1 MKVLALSLAD
11 DRRRFERELPPKGA
25 QLLLNPNLEIA
36 QLCGLVRGDEI
47 IYQDEKVEIL
57 DLTVPSDLVLIST
70 DFWQESR
77 IKEIATEV
85 RALGKRVVLFGLVAT
100 IRHQDFAGVAD
111 SVVCGSILNAWPE
124 LRSDAMQSRLQK
136 TYQASPE
143 PDYGRFDLKA
153 VFKPGFNPDF
163 QCLHAVIGCRC
174 PPRMRPFCRQHLY
187 HGDRLRKRDLKE
199 LAAEVL
205 ALRRKHVYLLDDDI
219 SLDPEFY
226 TSFFARVWLQ
236 KREWTVLAGERI
248 FDSPRYLRLLAKA
261 GVRVINLNESW
272 LNLERLN
279 RILTSRSF
287 ARRMANQIGLL
298 HRQRFLAGARISLFL
313 EPGQEVDYESTYRAI
328 EPLGIDFLQVR
339 FFARPAPGR
348 EFAPLFVPYES
359 GLEADRPTWWKSRFY
374 GLGSIVR
381 RSLRRP
387 VRIGFYST
395 FRYYYPRSFAY
406 RQNLLE
412 GIAYPP

>member
-1 MKVLALSLAD
+1 MRVLALSLAD
-11 DRRRFERELPPKGA
+11 DHRRFERDLPPKGA
-25 QLLLNPNLEIA
+25 QLLLNPDLEIA
-36 QLCGLVRGDEI
+36 QLFSRAQGDTI
-47 IYQDEKVEIL
+47 IYQDEKAEIL

-77 IKEIATEV
+77 IKEIAAEV
-85 RALGKRVVLFGLVAT
+85 RALGKRVVLFGPRAT
-100 IRHQDFAGVAD
+100 VRHQDFAGVAD
-111 SVVCGSILNAWPE
+111 TVVCGSILNAWPE
-124 LRSDAMQSRLQK
+124 LRRDAMQDRLQK
-136 TYQASPE
+136 TYQASSEPE
-143 PDYGRFDLKA
+143 HGRFDFKA
-153 VFKPGFNPDF
+153 VFKPGFDPDF
-163 QCLHAVIGCRC
+163 QCLRAVIGCRC
-174 PPRMRPFCRQHLY
+174 PPSMKPFCRQYLY
-187 HGDRLRKRDLKE
+187 HGDRLRTRDLRE

-205 ALRRKHVYLLDDDI
+205 ALRRKHVYLLDDDVA
-219 SLDPEFY
+219 LDPEFY
-226 TSFFARVWLQ
+226 QEFFARVWLQ

-261 GVRVINLNESW
+261 GVRVISLNESW

-279 RILTSRSF
+279 RILASRSV
-287 ARRMANQIGLL
+287 AHRMANQIGLL
-298 HRQRFLAGARISLFL
+298 HRQRLLAGARISLFL
-313 EPGQEVDYESTYRAI
+313 EPGQEIDYESTYRAI

-339 FFARPAPGR
+339 FFARPAPDQP
-348 EFAPLFVPYES
+348 FAPLFVPYES

-374 GLGSIVR
+374 GLGSIIR